1 MKKLLIAI
9 VILIFGCF
17 IYIVFFIK
25 PKKEENFIKIDL
37 VKNNKIINNTGRAYI
52 DTIVHVG
59 LNSLDI
65 KNTTLVI
72 NNLDNELKNK
82 LSKDM
87 ILRAFIIKQPKR
99 YIIWVDDFGKNET
112 ITTLSHELI
121 HLKQYHTNKIIIIN
135 QNVIWNGKLYE
146 NVNDSDYNLR
156 PWEIEAF
163 SNQNDLSKKIK
174 SKLYI
179 QK

>member
-17 IYIVFFIK
+17 IYIVFFNK
-25 PKKEENFIKIDL
+25 TKKEENFVKIEL
-37 VKNNKIINNTGRAYI
+37 IKNNKIINNTGKPYM

-59 LNSLDI
+59 LNSLNI
-65 KNTTLVI
+65 KDVTLVI
-72 NNLDNELKNK
+72 NNLDNELKRII
-82 LSKDM
+82 SKDL
-87 ILRAFIIKQPKR
+87 IIRGFIIKQPKK
-99 YIIWVDDFGKNET
+99 YIIWIDDFGKNET
-112 ITTLSHELI
+112 ITVLSHELI
-121 HLKQYHTNKIIIIN
+121 HLKQYHTNKIIIIKKD
-135 QNVIWNGKLYE
+135 VLWDGKLYE

-163 SNQNDLSKKIK
+163 SDQNDLSKKIK